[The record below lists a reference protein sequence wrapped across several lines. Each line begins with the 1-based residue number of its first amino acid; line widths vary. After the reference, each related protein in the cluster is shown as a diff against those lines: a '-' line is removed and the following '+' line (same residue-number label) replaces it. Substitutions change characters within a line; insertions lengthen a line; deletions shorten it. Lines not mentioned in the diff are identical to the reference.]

1 MIVETT
7 VGVVVTAAA
16 VEVKKKKVELER
28 EILREYA
35 LHLEALGYPDEGFS
49 KFFSTLGHNSSSCA
63 TCTRAIVVLRPSE
76 PWRGWAL

>member
-7 VGVVVTAAA
+7 VGVVVGAAA

-35 LHLEALGYPDEGFS
+35 LHLEEIVVGDGWL
-49 KFFSTLGHNSSSCA
+49 FFLPLHDTSSCSV
-63 TCTRAIVVLRPSE
+63 CTRASVVLRPYE
-76 PWRGWAL
+76 PWRGWAV